1 MSVFLN
7 PGPQLAITGE
17 YQDLPLSK
25 DSLNEANSKR
35 SVSAQNGNN
44 NGMCVL

>member
-7 PGPQLAITGE
+7 PGPQIAITGE
-17 YQDLPLSK
+17 YQDLPLK
-25 DSLNEANSKR
+25 DSLNEASSKR